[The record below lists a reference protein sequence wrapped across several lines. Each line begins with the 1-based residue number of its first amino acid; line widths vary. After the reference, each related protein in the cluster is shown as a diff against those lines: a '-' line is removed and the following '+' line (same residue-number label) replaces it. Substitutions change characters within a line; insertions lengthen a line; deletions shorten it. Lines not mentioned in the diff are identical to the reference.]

1 MPPTMPPRMPPRMP
15 TAPETLS
22 YSVVASVTLAVLTAL
37 VLAATGAH
45 DLVAAVLV
53 LAVAG
58 AIYWCI
64 GRNFAT
70 LVTAKEVAAV
80 GAALLA
86 VCALAELAAGW
97 PYQGVLFLLD
107 AAALGFVF
115 VLLQQGATPLELR
128 FGNVLAVAPRD
139 TLIQLRMLKELH
151 DSRILTDAEYA
162 DAQLRV
168 GVTAEPLA

>member
-1 MPPTMPPRMPPRMP
+1 MPPTMPSRIP
-15 TAPETLS
+15 TAPQTLS
-22 YSVVASVTLAVLTAL
+22 YAVVAAVTLAIVTAL
-37 VLAATGAH
+37 ILASTGAH
-45 DLVAAVLV
+45 DLVAAILI

-58 AIYWCI
+58 AVYWCI
-64 GRNFAT
+64 GRNLAT
-70 LVTAKEVAAV
+70 LVSAKEAAAV

-128 FGNVLAVAPRD
+128 LGGVVAVAPPG
-139 TLIQLRMLKELH
+139 TLIHLRMLKELH
-151 DSRILTDAEYA
+151 DSGILTDAEYA
-162 DAQLRV
+162 EAQLRV
-168 GVTAEPLA
+168 GTTGEPLA

>member
-1 MPPTMPPRMPPRMP
+1 MPLTMPPGMPTRMP
-15 TAPETLS
+15 TVPETLT
-22 YSVVASVTLAVLTAL
+22 YAVVAAVTLAILTAL
-37 VLAATGAH
+37 LLAATGTH

-58 AIYWCI
+58 AVYWCI
-64 GRNFAT
+64 GRNLAT
-70 LVTAKEVAAV
+70 LVSAKEAAGA

-115 VLLQQGATPLELR
+115 LLLQQGATPLELR
-128 FGNVLAVAPRD
+128 LGGVLAVAAPG
-139 TLIQLRMLKELH
+139 TLIHLRMLKELH
-151 DSRILTDAEYA
+151 DAGILTDAEYA
-162 DAQLRV
+162 EAQLRV
-168 GVTAEPLA
+168 GTAGEPPA

>member
-1 MPPTMPPRMPPRMP
+1 MPLSMP
-15 TAPETLS
+15 TVPETLT
-22 YSVVASVTLAVLTAL
+22 YAVVAAVTLAILTAL
-37 VLAATGAH
+37 LTAATGTH

-53 LAVAG
+53 LAIAG

-64 GRNFAT
+64 GRNLVT
-70 LVTAKEVAAV
+70 LVTAKEAAGA

-128 FGNVLAVAPRD
+128 FGGVLAVAPAG
-139 TLIQLRMLKELH
+139 TLIHLRMLKELH
-151 DSRILTDAEYA
+151 DAGILTDTEYA
-162 DAQLRV
+162 EAQLRV
-168 GVTAEPLA
+168 GTVSKPLE